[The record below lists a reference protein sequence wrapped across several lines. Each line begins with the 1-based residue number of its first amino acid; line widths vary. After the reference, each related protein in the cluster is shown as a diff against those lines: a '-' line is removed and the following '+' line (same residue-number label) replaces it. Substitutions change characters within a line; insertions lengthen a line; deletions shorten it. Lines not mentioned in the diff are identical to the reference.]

1 MVPFLKGRLREFLRS
16 EDGPTATEYAV
27 MFALILI
34 VCIGSVRLIGTKV
47 NSSFATAATGW

>member
-1 MVPFLKGRLREFLRS
+1 MVEAIRQRVGLFLRS

-34 VCIGSVRLIGTKV
+34 VCIGTVRALGTKV
-47 NSSFATAATGW
+47 DANFAKAATGW

>member
-1 MVPFLKGRLREFLRS
+1 MVEAIRRRVVSFLRS

-34 VCIGSVRLIGTKV
+34 VCIATVRTLGTKV
-47 NSSFATAATGW
+47 NDNFAQAATGW